1 MSTFFSQKTNKKR
14 TSGCIFSS
22 PTSPTLVHSTL
33 LDFCS
38 GFWQFL
44 FTLAFYYTHFLS
56 TCTVSFAL
64 SPFRDISLSIGSV
77 ICVCSSRDMNIN
89 IIIDVVKSNSTNFSN
104 IQFCQWHFMCCSGVF
119 AFFVCNCQ
127 RQIAIF
133 WQRQIDTCYFFL
145 LLCCMFVIFFCQIVV
160 LLYCWFE
167 PIFCYTMRP
176 KLERNTNVYR
186 KMSTIFKTHID
197 EICIRTINNDDDDGL
212 SFFLLLSLCN
222 R

>member
-1 MSTFFSQKTNKKR
+1 
-14 TSGCIFSS
+14 
-22 PTSPTLVHSTL
+22 
-33 LDFCS
+33 
-38 GFWQFL
+38 
-44 FTLAFYYTHFLS
+44 
-56 TCTVSFAL
+56 
-64 SPFRDISLSIGSV
+64 
-77 ICVCSSRDMNIN
+77 
-89 IIIDVVKSNSTNFSN
+89 
-104 IQFCQWHFMCCSGVF
+104 MCCSGVF

-167 PIFCYTMRP
+167 PNFCYTMRP

-212 SFFLLLSLCN
+212 SFFYCCLCAIDN
-222 R
+222 DCGWADNPNENLIEFIFQLQMNWAR